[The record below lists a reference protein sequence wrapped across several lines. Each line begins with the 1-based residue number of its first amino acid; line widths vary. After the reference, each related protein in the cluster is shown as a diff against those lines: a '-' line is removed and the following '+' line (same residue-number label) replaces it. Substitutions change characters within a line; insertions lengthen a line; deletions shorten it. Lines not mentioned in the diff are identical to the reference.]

1 MVEQVWVLP
10 PTRSH
15 YRLYCWLA
23 RSVDGGER
31 WPGREV
37 RAVADQGVGASAGY
51 LAGCPQCRHQ
61 LGVKPPLWVLLP
73 GQEGELQSFPA
84 YTPPQLGSKKLFN
97 YPDQGWGGNCT
108 NGQGNLFCS
117 FRHNPATGKGFTCGM
132 ILTVTGLVSVARE
145 WPSAAHSSSLLSR
158 PGQAAHT
165 NNTLLTCRHWAGQA
179 TWLV

>member
-97 YPDQGWGGNCT
+97 YPDQGWGG
-108 NGQGNLFCS
+108 
-117 FRHNPATGKGFTCGM
+117 
-132 ILTVTGLVSVARE
+132 LTVQMARE
-145 WPSAAHSSSLLSR
+145 IYFVHFATIPQPEKVSLV
-158 PGQAAHT
+158 A
-165 NNTLLTCRHWAGQA
+165 
-179 TWLV
+179 